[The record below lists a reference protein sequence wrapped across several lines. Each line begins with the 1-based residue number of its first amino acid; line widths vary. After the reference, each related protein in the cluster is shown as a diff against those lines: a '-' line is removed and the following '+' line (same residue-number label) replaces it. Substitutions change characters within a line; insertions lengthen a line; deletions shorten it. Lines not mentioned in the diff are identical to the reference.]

1 MSLKNQ
7 SVKLQQRIPCIKKS
21 LDSNDVFSKMPRP
34 ASYDCQSFILSIVSS
49 LIIPELQ
56 KTELTRKRHLRLV
69 SSSLDLPSQK
79 EVVMFAD
86 LCIKQDPKVSQTFI
100 DQFLD
105 RGLSKEDIYL
115 ELIAPAARYLGSL
128 WDDDC
133 LDFSQVNLGLVRL
146 HAIANEMRWTY
157 KDSLFVKAK
166 VKRVM
171 LASAPGSLH
180 MLGTTIVADFF
191 RKEDWQVVVAIP
203 SSANELVQTVSNEWF
218 DVVGLSISVEQQ
230 LTNLAELIDQFKCL
244 SMNPRMGIL
253 LGGPIFAVKEL
264 RAIDFG
270 ADDICMNAKHAVS
283 LALSLLPNT
292 CH

>member
-1 MSLKNQ
+1 
-7 SVKLQQRIPCIKKS
+7 
-21 LDSNDVFSKMPRP
+21 MPRP
-34 ASYDCQSFILSIVSS
+34 VSYDCQSSILSIVSS
-49 LIIPELQ
+49 LIIPGLH

-86 LCIKQDPKVSQTFI
+86 LCITQDPKDSQTFV

-146 HAIANEMRWTY
+146 HAIANEMRWTH

-166 VKRVM
+166 VNRVM

-230 LTNLAELIDQFKCL
+230 LTNLAELTDQFKCL

-283 LALSLLPNT
+283 LALSLLPNAR
-292 CH
+292 H

>member
-230 LTNLAELIDQFKCL
+230 LTNLAELTDQFKCQ
-244 SMNPRMGIL
+244 SMNPRMVIL

>member
-7 SVKLQQRIPCIKKS
+7 SVKLQQRIPDIKNL
-21 LDSNDVFSKMPRP
+21 LDSNDVFTQMPRP
-34 ASYDCQSFILSIVSS
+34 ANFDCQSSILSIVSS
-49 LIIPELQ
+49 LIIPGLQ
-56 KTELTRKRHLRLV
+56 KTELSKKQHLRLV
-69 SSSLDLPSQK
+69 SSSLDVPSPK

-86 LCIKQDPKVSQTFI
+86 LCITQDPKVSQTFV

-128 WDDDC
+128 WEDDC

-146 HAIANEMRWTY
+146 HAIANEMRWTH

-166 VKRVM
+166 VNRVM

-191 RKEDWQVVVAIP
+191 RNEDWQVVVSIS
-203 SSANELVQTVSNEWF
+203 SSANELVQTVSNERF
-218 DVVGLSISVEQQ
+218 DVVGLSISIEQQ
-230 LTNLAELIDQFKCL
+230 LTNLAELIDQFKSL
-244 SMNPRMGIL
+244 SMNPRLGIL

-270 ADDICMNAKHAVS
+270 ADGICMNAKHAVS
-283 LALSLLPNT
+283 LALSLLPNAS
-292 CH
+292 H